1 MLHEWADD
9 QDMAGHPVRPTGE
22 AGPARGP
29 GHSGTHLPRRRQDS
43 ADPGGQGCRPPCR
56 CLWALWTRVWGCLAE
71 AFATHCRPGTHRRG
85 GHLSERQAWARAGN
99 VQLWPLPHCGL
110 TPHTRSVPAW
120 HCCPLWHLAMHG
132 PTQALAFPLSEQQRL
147 GLPSTGSTEDRRP
160 SAPAPSLGGGLPLQA
175 PLPPPPRA
183 KGWWAL
189 PRQLPGPAAS
199 ARLVQSRSTKGG
211 SLFKCRLLAV
221 FLQLSGVPTL
231 RFSSDNY
238 VPFHGPG
245 NPEPRAWR
253 R

>member
-1 MLHEWADD
+1 
-9 QDMAGHPVRPTGE
+9 MAGHPVRPTGE

-99 VQLWPLPHCGL
+99 VQVWPLPHCGL

-120 HCCPLWHLAMHG
+120 HCRPLWHLATRG

-147 GLPSTGSTEDRRP
+147 GLPSTGSTEDETPLGPGPIPGGVGGGCHSRP
-160 SAPAPSLGGGLPLQA
+160 SPSPEDERVVGAASPAPWPGRLCPPRPKQEHKGRKSIQM
-175 PLPPPPRA
+175 PPPRCIFA
-183 KGWWAL
+183 AL
-189 PRQLPGPAAS
+189 WGAHAQI
-199 ARLVQSRSTKGG
+199 
-211 SLFKCRLLAV
+211 LFR
-221 FLQLSGVPTL
+221 
-231 RFSSDNY
+231 
-238 VPFHGPG
+238 
-245 NPEPRAWR
+245 
-253 R
+253 